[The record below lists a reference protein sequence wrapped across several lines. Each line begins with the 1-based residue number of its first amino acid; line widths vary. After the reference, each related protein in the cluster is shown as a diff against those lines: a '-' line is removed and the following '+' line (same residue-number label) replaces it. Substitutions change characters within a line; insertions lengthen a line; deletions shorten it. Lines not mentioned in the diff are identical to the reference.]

1 MISFIL
7 HWFFDE
13 TRFCQPTPI
22 LNKFVYFTKAFRR
35 NALRAVPFS
44 VFVHSVVF
52 LMVFRRNVMSVFDHD
67 SDLRH
72 GPIRPLPNGFSTKR
86 GPCNPPP
93 DVLLFDASSSVFP
106 RDFVRT
112 HSCGHTSEQSK
123 NGVTF
128 RLFSHW
134 FFDEMK
140 RFLMGFR

>member
-72 GPIRPLPNGFSTKR
+72 GLIRPLPNGFRRNAVHATH
-86 GPCNPPP
+86 
-93 DVLLFDASSSVFP
+93 LLMSFFLMPV
-106 RDFVRT
+106 
-112 HSCGHTSEQSK
+112 
-123 NGVTF
+123 
-128 RLFSHW
+128 RLFFLGISYERTPAVTPPSSRKTVSH
-134 FFDEMK
+134 FVCFPIG
-140 RFLMGFR
+140 FLTK